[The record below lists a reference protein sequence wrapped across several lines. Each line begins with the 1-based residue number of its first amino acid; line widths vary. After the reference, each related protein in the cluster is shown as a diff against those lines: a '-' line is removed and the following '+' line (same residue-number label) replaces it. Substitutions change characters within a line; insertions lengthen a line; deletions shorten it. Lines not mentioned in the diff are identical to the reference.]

1 MRKVKITSVRI
12 GDYIATAVY
21 NGTVGGFYGK
31 VESIIHLSPNMIQ
44 VNVQEGGCRAFTID
58 GPAGFTPDQ
67 VYRER

>member
-1 MRKVKITSVRI
+1 MRKVKITSVRL

-21 NGTVGGFYGK
+21 NDTVGGFHGK
-31 VESIIHLSPNMIQ
+31 VESIIHVSPNIIQ
-44 VNVQEGGCRAFTID
+44 VNVEGGDARTFSID